1 MSSKKRVKPKGAD
14 VFSPALLVSGLLMNA
29 KYDL

>member
-1 MSSKKRVKPKGAD
+1 MSSRKRVNPNGAD
-14 VFSPALLVSGLLMNA
+14 VFSPAAVVSGLLMKA

>member
-1 MSSKKRVKPKGAD
+1 MSSRKRVKPKGAD
-14 VFSPALLVSGLLMNA
+14 VFSPEAVVSGLLMNA